1 MVVVVLTVSLIYA
14 LPNIY
19 PEDPSLQI
27 SAMRG
32 AEVSAD
38 KVAVIEQAL
47 QQQQLAV
54 KSVALEKG
62 QILARFSS
70 AEDQLKAREV
80 ITQALEA
87 LCYSLE
93 YGASDPSLAR

>member
-1 MVVVVLTVSLIYA
+1 MIFVVLSVSLIYA

-47 QQQQLAV
+47 QQA
-54 KSVALEKG
+54 K
-62 QILARFSS
+62 INF
-70 AEDQLKAREV
+70 
-80 ITQALEA
+80 
-87 LCYSLE
+87 
-93 YGASDPSLAR
+93 